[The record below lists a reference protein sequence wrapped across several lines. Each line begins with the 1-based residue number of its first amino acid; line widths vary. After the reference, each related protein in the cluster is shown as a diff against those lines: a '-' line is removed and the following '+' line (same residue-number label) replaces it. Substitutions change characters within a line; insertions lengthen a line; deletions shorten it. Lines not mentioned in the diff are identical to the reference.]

1 MMRTYHAKPQ
11 DIQRTWFVVD
21 AENMNLGRLATRLA
35 RILQG
40 KHKAIYTPSEDT
52 GDVVI
57 VINGGKVALTGDK
70 ANKKMFYHTG
80 HPGGIKEPTY
90 ADMLKRSPRRVLE
103 LAVRRMLPKGP
114 LGRRMMSKLKV
125 YAENKHPH
133 EAQQPQVLII
143 ER

>member
-11 DIQRTWFVVD
+11 DIQRAWFVVD
-21 AENMNLGRLATRLA
+21 AENKNLGRLATELA
-35 RILQG
+35 RLLQG
-40 KHKAIYTPSEDT
+40 KHKPIYTPSEDT

-57 VINGGKVALTGDK
+57 VVNAGKVGLTGAK
-70 ANKKMFYHTG
+70 LEKQMYYHTG
-80 HPGGIKEPTY
+80 HPGGIKNPTY
-90 ADMLKRSPRRVLE
+90 AEMLKRDPRRLLE

-125 YAENKHPH
+125 YGEAKHPH
-133 EAQQPQVLII
+133 QAQQPQVLNI